1 MTGTHHVVFQPQEV
15 LVQGERDVHL
25 DSPVEGGDTD
35 EEALL
40 GLREAGVRVLVH
52 LIP

>member
-1 MTGTHHVVFQPQEV
+1 MSSAHHVVFQPQEV
-15 LVQGERDVHL
+15 LAQGERDVNL
-25 DSPVEGGDTD
+25 DSPVQGCDTD

-40 GLREAGVRVLVH
+40 GLLEAGVRVLVH